1 MWYVIAIVLKLSE
14 VSFSGL
20 DGLYVC
26 GSLDF
31 FVLVDAVGGRTIFN
45 LLGRW
50 VSYCVC
56 NCFYFF
62 GVLILVRD

>member
-1 MWYVIAIVLKLSE
+1 M
-14 VSFSGL
+14 SFSGL

-26 GSLDF
+26 GSLDL